1 MRFLAIDPGTT
12 NLGWVFMEGEEILD
26 CGLDTIWR
34 DQPNV
39 TVSLTKAAVEWLRE
53 HETMFAEAE
62 QVFIEHQFQ
71 GKSML
76 QVFKPYT
83 VMSALFAAAEYLWPN
98 KVQLVSPSAVKAF
111 FGIGGTYEERKAQV
125 VKLAGLGNLEGRMHD
140 IGDCILMI
148 QYMQARN
155 LANEERKKQLQAREA
170 KRAAVRA
177 KLLEKVPIKSR
188 EKSPTRANLSKQCK
202 VCEELF
208 PKLTKGA
215 CRKCYQRAYREKNK
229 K

>member
-1 MRFLAIDPGTT
+1 MRVLAIDPGTT
-12 NLGWVFMEGEEILD
+12 NLGWAYIENEEIID
-26 CGLDTIWR
+26 CGLDTIWV

-39 TVSLTKAAVEWLRE
+39 TVSLTKATIDWMRE
-53 HETMFAEAE
+53 HETMFAEAD
-62 QVFIEHQFQ
+62 QILIEHQFQ

-83 VMSALFAAAEYLWPN
+83 VMSSLFAATEYMWPN
-98 KVQLVSPSAVKAF
+98 KVQLVSPSAVKAY

-125 VKLAGLGNLEGRMHD
+125 VKLAGLGNMAGRMHD
-140 IGDCILMI
+140 IGDCILMV
-148 QYMQARN
+148 QYVQAKN
-155 LANEERKKQLQAREA
+155 LANEERKKQLAAREA

-188 EKSPTRANLSKQCK
+188 DKSPTRAKLSVQCK
-202 VCEELF
+202 VCEELV